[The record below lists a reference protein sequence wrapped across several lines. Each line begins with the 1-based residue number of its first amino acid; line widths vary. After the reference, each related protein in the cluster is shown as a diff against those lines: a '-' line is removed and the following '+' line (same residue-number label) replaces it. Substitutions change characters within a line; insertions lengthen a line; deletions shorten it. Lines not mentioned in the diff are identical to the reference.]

1 MSVMRIVL
9 QLVMYCA
16 LFTLMVKLG
25 VGNSALNGLFFY
37 PKPVQEKV
45 YALGLTDREMVGR
58 KRKRFMLGCDIWS
71 GAYKAV
77 FTKKRC
83 EENAK
88 AEGVANV
95 RLIDTTDGCFM
106 GRKEATLLGLGGSTL
121 LVGKK

>member
-1 MSVMRIVL
+1 MKKPDYKNAEP
-9 QLVMYCA
+9 QGA
-16 LFTLMVKLG
+16 D
-25 VGNSALNGLFFY
+25 AGLRY
-37 PKPVQEKV
+37 LERRVQ
-45 YALGLTDREMVGR
+45 
-58 KRKRFMLGCDIWS
+58 
-71 GAYKAV
+71 AV

>member
-1 MSVMRIVL
+1 
-9 QLVMYCA
+9 
-16 LFTLMVKLG
+16 
-25 VGNSALNGLFFY
+25 
-37 PKPVQEKV
+37 
-45 YALGLTDREMVGR
+45 
-58 KRKRFMLGCDIWS
+58 MLGCDIWS

-106 GRKEATLLGLGGSTL
+106 AGRKRPCWA
-121 LVGKK
+121 LVAPHCWWERSKVRICITSRKTPFRRP

>member
-1 MSVMRIVL
+1 
-9 QLVMYCA
+9 
-16 LFTLMVKLG
+16 
-25 VGNSALNGLFFY
+25 
-37 PKPVQEKV
+37 
-45 YALGLTDREMVGR
+45 
-58 KRKRFMLGCDIWS
+58 MLGCDIWS

-95 RLIDTTDGCFM
+95 RLIDTTDGRFM

>member
-1 MSVMRIVL
+1 MKNRIIK
-9 QLVMYCA
+9 
-16 LFTLMVKLG
+16 TR
-25 VGNSALNGLFFY
+25 N
-37 PKPVQEKV
+37 PKAQ
-45 YALGLTDREMVGR
+45 
-58 KRKRFMLGCDIWS
+58 MLGCDIWS